1 MLTDIT
7 GLTPMLKAENL
18 EETISF
24 YTQTLGFTVESVM
37 DDDNGKPN
45 WVSLKWGSAGL
56 MFFSIDAVDDMST
69 RPTMTGVLYFNPN
82 DVAGLWEELRGKTQV
97 EWELQTMPYG
107 MREFAIRDC
116 NGYILTFGQD
126 VNEKPKS
133 REWPPRAGTC

>member
-1 MLTDIT
+1 MT

-18 EETISF
+18 EETIAF
-24 YTQTLGFTVESVM
+24 YTRTLGFAVESTM

-45 WVSLKWGSAGL
+45 WVSLKWGEAAL
-56 MFFSIDAVDDMST
+56 MFFSLDAVDDLAA
-69 RPTMTGVLYFNPN
+69 RPTMTGVLYFNPT
-82 DVAGLWEELRGKTQV
+82 DVAALWNELKDKAHV
-97 EWELQTMPYG
+97 EWELQLMPYG

-126 VNEKPKS
+126 VTDKAA